1 MPVPVGMDAP
11 QSKPPKSRLRWIQ
24 LRWIKRGVT
33 LALLSVVAVVI
44 GQQEGIAS
52 LPARAASADLGWLG
66 LALLLP
72 LVAVFASVRRW
83 QLLNDAEARVSGHR
97 QLGFRALL
105 GSFLRGRFVG
115 VFTPST
121 VGLDLYR
128 LVDVAKRTGD
138 RAASARVIVA
148 EKLYGLVALSLVTL
162 VLLPFGIHRFFG
174 TGGVV
179 VAAGLGVGSL
189 LGLIVLARPTMLLRF
204 APAVVRPR
212 ATKWCSALRS
222 APASPALAVRLLGL
236 GVVSHAASSAVF
248 VGTGLALGVST
259 PMELLMVGNAIVI
272 ATLVPISVGGVGVRE
287 GTAVALLAVV
297 GVPAVDATLL
307 ALMGYL
313 AIQPAAL
320 LGGLT
325 MLRARVSEQPTG
337 RPSQDA
343 AFVTSGGTLVAPL

>member
-1 MPVPVGMDAP
+1 MPVPVGMAASRP
-11 QSKPPKSRLRWIQ
+11 SPPKSRLRWIK

-33 LALLSVVAVVI
+33 LALLSVVLVVI
-44 GQQEGIAS
+44 GRQDGIET
-52 LPARAASADLGWLG
+52 LPARAASADPGWLG

-72 LVAVFASVRRW
+72 LVAVFAGVRRW
-83 QLLNDAEARVSGHR
+83 QLLNDAEARVSGHVR
-97 QLGFRALL
+97 LGFKDLL
-105 GSFLRGRFVG
+105 RSFLQGRFVG

-121 VGLDLYR
+121 VGLDMYR
-128 LVDVAKRTGD
+128 LIDVARRTGD

-174 TGGVV
+174 TGGML

-189 LGLIVLARPTMLLRF
+189 VGLFVLARPTVLLRF
-204 APAVVRPR
+204 APAALRPR
-212 ATKWCSALRS
+212 LTRWAGALRS
-222 APASPALAVRLLGL
+222 APASPALVVRLLGL

-248 VGTGLALGVST
+248 VGTGLALGVSN

-307 ALMGYL
+307 ALLGYV

-325 MLRARVSEQPTG
+325 MFARRSPAPEPQREPG
-337 RPSQDA
+337 RA